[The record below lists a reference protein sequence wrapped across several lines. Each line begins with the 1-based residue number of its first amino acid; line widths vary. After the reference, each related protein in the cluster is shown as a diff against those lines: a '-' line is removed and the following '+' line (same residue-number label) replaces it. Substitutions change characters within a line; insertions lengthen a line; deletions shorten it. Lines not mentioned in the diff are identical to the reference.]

1 MKSPGMAFKNKLKLC
16 LLIIHFCTVYQCF
29 FIINN
34 YAHRADYKIISKEDK
49 DNVRNDKENHPV
61 RYN

>member
-1 MKSPGMAFKNKLKLC
+1 MAFKNLIKLC
-16 LLIIHFCTVYQCF
+16 LLSIHFCTVYQCF

-34 YAHRADYKIISKEDK
+34 YAHRANYKYYIQGGQKH
-49 DNVRNDKENHPV
+49 VRNDKENHPV